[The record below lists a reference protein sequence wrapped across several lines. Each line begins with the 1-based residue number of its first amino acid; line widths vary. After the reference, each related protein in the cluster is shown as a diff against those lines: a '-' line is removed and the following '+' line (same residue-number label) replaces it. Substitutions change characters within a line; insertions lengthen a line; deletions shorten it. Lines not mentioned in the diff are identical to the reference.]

1 MPMIIKERSDIYNK
15 VKDTFQ
21 LQVNLMNVLGGSVML
36 NDLLVDDKGCFW
48 MALDRGVY
56 RMDPPSIAGSKDI
69 TALVRQ
75 TKENTF

>member
-1 MPMIIKERSDIYNK
+1 MPMIIKERSIYNK

-21 LQVNLMNVLGGSVML
+21 LQVNLLNVLGGSVVL

-56 RMDPPSIAGSKDI
+56 RMAPQSIAGSKYK
-69 TALVRQ
+69 TPPVRQ